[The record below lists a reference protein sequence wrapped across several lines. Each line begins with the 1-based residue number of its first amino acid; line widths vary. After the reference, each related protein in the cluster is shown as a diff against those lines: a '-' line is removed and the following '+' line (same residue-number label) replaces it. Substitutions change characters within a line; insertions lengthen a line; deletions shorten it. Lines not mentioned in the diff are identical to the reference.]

1 MQAQKHH
8 VKYTQIYT
16 LAGPY
21 TQTTL
26 SPNLQDARCCLRYP
40 ALALNSARWHR
51 AGPHL
56 IG

>member
-56 IG
+56 